1 MASSCKA
8 LCQSRTIGLGK
19 QLTLLNRGSQPVID
33 YLATIRDI
41 VDEPNLLGVPIPN
54 QYLITHTLNGVD
66 PKFKEIVVVVQAWDT
81 MITFDELHNKLVEY
95 EAFLKWE
102 ELCSTGNLGII
113 TVNNA
118 QFSSS
123 NSEKK
128 PSIKY
133 FPNRKDNKANA
144 LLIAGINT
152 LARTP
157 LWYAKFGRKK
167 VILLASV
174 TLLRNCFFHP
184 QLLPIQLSPPTI
196 PQLIGSWILDNHT
209 KAWMEWW

>member
-1 MASSCKA
+1 MDYIFWTRQDKLLLLRIIGSLSHKVVPVVHSCKTSVKA
-8 LCQSRTIGLGK
+8 WHRLAKLYANPSSSRTIGLAK

-95 EAFLKWE
+95 EAFLKRE

-128 PSIKY
+128 P
-133 FPNRKDNKANA
+133 
-144 LLIAGINT
+144 
-152 LARTP
+152 
-157 LWYAKFGRKK
+157 
-167 VILLASV
+167 
-174 TLLRNCFFHP
+174 
-184 QLLPIQLSPPTI
+184 
-196 PQLIGSWILDNHT
+196 
-209 KAWMEWW
+209 